1 MKFELTWEDMTII
14 GKILTGLLVCFAVIL
29 CFPVTVILAGCGLI
43 VLLIELVCQFIK
55 RICKIVECWLVSI
68 IQIKL
73 SNFLVILPLLICLS
87 LKPLCLLSLSL
98 NINTDKS
105 SLFLKNSLYNVY
117 SQPLQVLLLTNN
129 SYKPRPQRLKFLFI
143 LLTFIPVHPY

>member
-29 CFPVTVILAGCGLI
+29 CFPVTVILAVCGLI

-68 IQIKL
+68 I
-73 SNFLVILPLLICLS
+73 
-87 LKPLCLLSLSL
+87 
-98 NINTDKS
+98 
-105 SLFLKNSLYNVY
+105 
-117 SQPLQVLLLTNN
+117 
-129 SYKPRPQRLKFLFI
+129 
-143 LLTFIPVHPY
+143 